1 MISIGRTKTDNMDL
15 NTKNKKLSN
24 GALPKNYRQ
33 ATQSNLNLP
42 RGQKSFKNA
51 DFSRNFSPRG
61 AKGVSFTNSQL
72 ELTGSYNFVNR

>member
-42 RGQKSFKNA
+42 RG
-51 DFSRNFSPRG
+51 
-61 AKGVSFTNSQL
+61 
-72 ELTGSYNFVNR
+72 